1 MLVAKKLLL
10 EKHKDLVEMIVR
22 AKISIDKPTEPTVLD
37 IMTDMRALAGIVTV
51 RQTRPVSDP
60 FGVDEK
66 RIIELNVSYIP
77 KFIKQYSGNPNTDLL
92 TVLRSLKTIPS
103 VEMLKVMSH
112 DDDNINN
119 QVIKSPIII

>member
-1 MLVAKKLLL
+1 MSKRLLV
-10 EKHKDLVEMIVR
+10 EKHKDLVGMIVR

-51 RQTRPVSDP
+51 RQTRPVSDT
-60 FGVDEK
+60 FGTDEK

-77 KFIKQYSGNPNTDLL
+77 KFITNYSGNPNTDLMN
-92 TVLRSLKTIPS
+92 VLKSLKSINS

-119 QVIKSPIII
+119 QVIRSPIVV